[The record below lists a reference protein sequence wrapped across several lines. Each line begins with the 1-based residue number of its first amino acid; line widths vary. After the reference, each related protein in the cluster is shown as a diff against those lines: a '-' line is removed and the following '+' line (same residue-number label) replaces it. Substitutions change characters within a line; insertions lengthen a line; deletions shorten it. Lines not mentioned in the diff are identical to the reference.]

1 MSNELGKKLDELKSI
16 QDELVGSGLSRRR
29 FLDRLKA
36 VGLGFGATLMLGI
49 RESDALAAIEPAVSI
64 KSTNAAVDDV
74 MTEGQ
79 DAMIGAE
86 GPAGPEGEP
95 IETAQFLPYA
105 RIYGRGPRY
114 ARILPYAR
122 VYGRGLP
129 YARVYGRGLP
139 YARIY
144 QRYARV
150 YSRIYRRF

>member
-36 VGLGFGATLMLGI
+36 VGLGFGAAMVLGI
-49 RESDALAAIEPAVSI
+49 RESDALAAIEPVSI
-64 KSTNAAVDDV
+64 KSTNSAVDTV

-86 GPAGPEGEP
+86 NGPADPDGQP

-105 RIYGRGPRY
+105 RVYGRGGPR
-114 ARILPYAR
+114 YAR

-129 YARVYGRGLP
+129 YARGYARGLP
-139 YARIY
+139 YARVY
-144 QRYARV
+144 TRYARV
-150 YSRIYRRF
+150 YNRFYRRF